1 MKKEVKEGHDKYA
14 KLDNQKKQLDAR
26 LVDKNSKP
34 PRETNNESLAYG
46 QAQEL
51 ILIKEQLYY

>member
-1 MKKEVKEGHDKYA
+1 
-14 KLDNQKKQLDAR
+14 
-26 LVDKNSKP
+26 VDKNSKP

-51 ILIKEQLYY
+51 ILIKE

>member
-14 KLDNQKKQLDAR
+14 KLDNQKKQLEAR

-34 PRETNNESLAYG
+34 PRETNNESLEYG
-46 QAQEL
+46 QA
-51 ILIKEQLYY
+51 